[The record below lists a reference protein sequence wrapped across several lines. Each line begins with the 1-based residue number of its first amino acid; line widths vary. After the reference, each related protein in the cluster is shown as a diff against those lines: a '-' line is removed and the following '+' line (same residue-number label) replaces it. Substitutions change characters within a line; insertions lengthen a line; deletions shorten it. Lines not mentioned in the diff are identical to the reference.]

1 MDTSVW
7 LLIGAL
13 VLLLMAGA
21 AAVLLVRVIR
31 ARKLLVDAGIPLRD
45 KALFWAS
52 VIYTVSPVDLL
63 PDPVYLDDI
72 GFLLLALRSL
82 HAAAQ
87 KAGCGAGS
95 ARRDTGGVRTGEIR
109 TGGVRRQPFGVREQL
124 RGRKPSPAR
133 RCLPWSLSF
142 PTPIPPPPQT
152 PCHPYPRADGR
163 PGGRAARRRMVSSHS
178 ARSRRPPP
186 PGRPRR
192 STAAS

>member
-21 AAVLLVRVIR
+21 AAILLVRVIR

-87 KAGCGAGS
+87 KAGVG
-95 ARRDTGGVRTGEIR
+95 
-109 TGGVRRQPFGVREQL
+109 
-124 RGRKPSPAR
+124 RGRPAAT
-133 RCLPWSLSF
+133 PVKSGPVESDGNLS
-142 PTPIPPPPQT
+142 
-152 PCHPYPRADGR
+152 
-163 PGGRAARRRMVSSHS
+163 
-178 ARSRRPPP
+178 
-186 PGRPRR
+186 
-192 STAAS
+192 ASGSN